1 VAVRKTERRLRI
13 LLADDNVTN
22 RLVAVARLEKMGHRV
37 DPVGNGQ
44 EAIDAVRDVP
54 YDLVLMDVMMPDV
67 DGLTATRE
75 IRTLPAPACDI
86 PIVAMTAN
94 LFRENLDAC
103 GAAGMDG
110 FLGKPLIAED
120 LAKMIDAA
128 ARGTLRRGV
137 GSDVL
142 Q

>member
-1 VAVRKTERRLRI
+1 
-13 LLADDNVTN
+13 
-22 RLVAVARLEKMGHRV
+22 
-37 DPVGNGQ
+37 
-44 EAIDAVRDVP
+44 
-54 YDLVLMDVMMPDV
+54 
-67 DGLTATRE
+67 
-75 IRTLPAPACDI
+75 
-86 PIVAMTAN
+86 VAMTAN